1 MSAVRNNKVRTNGF
15 TEICYAQCW
24 EDADVLVGAL
34 EIQPG
39 QTCFSIASA
48 GDNTLALLTK
58 APVRV
63 IAVDHNPLQ
72 LYCLELRLAAYRE
85 LEHGELL
92 ELVGSRCSS
101 RRVDLY
107 HRCRVQLSSEARDF
121 WDSHE
126 AFIAAGIGT
135 IGRFERY
142 LSLFRTRV
150 LPWILSKDATAE
162 LVRSGTPD
170 WREQFFER
178 HFNTWR
184 FRGIFRAF
192 FSRFVMSRMGRHPD
206 AFRFVEGSVA
216 DHLLA
221 RVRRA
226 LTVLDPAENPYL
238 QWILMGQHAG
248 ALPYALREQHFDA
261 IRNNLD
267 SIELHCQT
275 VDECLRQTSDGEIDW
290 FNLSD
295 VFEYLSEDRS
305 AAIFDEIVRTGRSG
319 GRVAYWNMLVPRS
332 RPERL
337 TGLLHPLEETAAEL
351 YARDKAFFY
360 NAFRLEGI

>member
-1 MSAVRNNKVRTNGF
+1 MSAVRHRVAGTIGF
-15 TEICYAQCW
+15 TDICYAQCW
-24 EDADVLVGAL
+24 EDADILVEAL
-34 EIQPG
+34 PVQPG

-48 GDNTLALLTK
+48 GDNTMALLSM
-58 APVRV
+58 APGRV

-72 LYCLELRLAAYRE
+72 LHCLELRVAAYRE

-92 ELVGSRCSS
+92 QLVGSRGSS
-101 RRVDLY
+101 RRIDLY
-107 HRCRVQLSSEARDF
+107 HRCRAQLSYEARGF
-121 WDSHE
+121 WDAHE
-126 AFIAAGIGT
+126 ASIAAGIGT

-142 LSLFRTRV
+142 LSLFRTRL
-150 LPWILSKDATAE
+150 LPWVLNKEAVAA

-178 HFNTWR
+178 HVNTWR
-184 FRGIFRAF
+184 FKGIFRAF
-192 FSRFVMSRMGRHPD
+192 FSRFVMSRLGRHPD

-238 QWILMGQHAG
+238 QWILTGQHAS
-248 ALPYALREQHFDA
+248 ALPYALREEHFDA
-261 IRNNLD
+261 IRNNL
-267 SIELHCQT
+267 SCLELRCQT
-275 VDECLRQTSDGEIDW
+275 VDECLRETSEDEIDW

-295 VFEYLSEDRS
+295 IFEYLSEDKS
-305 AAIFDEIVRTGRSG
+305 AGIFDEIVRTGRRG
-319 GRVAYWNMLVPRS
+319 GRAAYWNMLVPRS

-337 TGLLHPLEETAAEL
+337 TCRLHPLEETAAGL

-360 NAFRLEGI
+360 NAFRLEGM